1 MGLKVVSVHKQF
13 HGTKKIM
20 FLFIII
26 LMCIHTGW
34 KMEHKLVCN
43 FCKQGTYL
51 NIIYILIISIL
62 FLLKIMYIQLFES

>member
-1 MGLKVVSVHKQF
+1 
-13 HGTKKIM
+13 
-20 FLFIII
+20 
-26 LMCIHTGW
+26 MCIHTSW

-43 FCKQGTYL
+43 FCKQGTYIYV